1 MKVFEWC
8 YTLDNTLHEARRPT
22 EAEKKRYSADWAENM
37 IFGVGDHIKLPY
49 VSSNDIPHEWWK
61 TRTIWHFNGFG
72 NQCVEVSDEE
82 WDQLLALNAQREA
95 EKKDQERQE
104 QIRRCQTVIRVA
116 EQQQDIPSPEEAA
129 RRRKVWNDIYNEGRE
144 GYIPTIIDSARYAS
158 AKKRLQ
164 ELTEGAGQ

>member
-22 EAEKKRYSADWAENM
+22 EAEKARYSADWAEHM

-72 NQCVEVSDEE
+72 NQCVEVSDDE
-82 WDQLLALNAQREA
+82 WNQLLALNAQREA
-95 EKKDQERQE
+95 EKKEQERQE

-129 RRRKVWNDIYNEGRE
+129 RRRKVWNDIYNEGGE

-158 AKKRLQ
+158 AKKLLQ
-164 ELTEGAGQ
+164 ELMEGAEQ

>member
-22 EAEKKRYSADWAENM
+22 EEEKKRYSADWAENM

-82 WDQLLALNAQREA
+82 WNWLAGLNAQREA
-95 EKKDQERQE
+95 EKKEQERQD
-104 QIRRCQTVIRVA
+104 QVRRCQTVIRVA

-129 RRRKVWNDIYNEGRE
+129 RRRKVWNDVYNEGGE

-158 AKKRLQ
+158 AKKLLQ
-164 ELTEGAGQ
+164 ELTEGAEP